1 MDLISGVSSF
11 SLLYKTSYL
20 FVLIPTLLII
30 VSAIISA
37 KQIGGSLGDGIKK
50 IAAGTVIH
58 TVMIVAFVFQEIG
71 FQGMLQ
77 STQIQFFF
85 LVCGLLGAILL
96 ISGYIQIYRIAKKL
110 KLFTI

>member
-1 MDLISGVSSF
+1 MDVTYF
-11 SLLYKTSYL
+11 SLFYKTSYL

-37 KQIGGSLGDGIKK
+37 KQIGGSLGGGIKK

-58 TVMIVAFVFQEIG
+58 TVMIVAFVFQELG
-71 FQGMLQ
+71 FKGLLK
-77 STQIQFFF
+77 SEQIQFFF
-85 LVCGLLGAILL
+85 LVCGLLGAVLL
-96 ISGYIQIYRIAKKL
+96 IIGYIQIYRVAKKL

>member
-1 MDLISGVSSF
+1 MELTSF

-58 TVMIVAFVFQEIG
+58 TVMIVAFVFQELG
-71 FQGMLQ
+71 FRGTLQ
-77 STQIQFFF
+77 STHMQLFF
-85 LVCGLLGAILL
+85 LTCGVLGAVLL
-96 ISGYIQIYRIAKKL
+96 ITGYVQIYRVAKKL